1 MIRLSFLQT
10 SDILV
15 ITRHYFKEVLLCH
28 IQVEEEVTQEAV
40 IQAVI
45 PVAVEVIRVEGVGV
59 HIVILTLC
67 SREAILLSCIAV
79 QEDRGLCIL
88 ITRIIPK
95 R

>member
-1 MIRLSFLQT
+1 M
-10 SDILV
+10 
-15 ITRHYFKEVLLCH
+15 
-28 IQVEEEVTQEAV
+28 EEEVTQEAV

-45 PVAVEVIRVEGVGV
+45 PVAVEAIPAEAAGV
-59 HIVILTLC
+59 HTVILILH
-67 SREAILLSCIAV
+67 SQEATLLSYIAV